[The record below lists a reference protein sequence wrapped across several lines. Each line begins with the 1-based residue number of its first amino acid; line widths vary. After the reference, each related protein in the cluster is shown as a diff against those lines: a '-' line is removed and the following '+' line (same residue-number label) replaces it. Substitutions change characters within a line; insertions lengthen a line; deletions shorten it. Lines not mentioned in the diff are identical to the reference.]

1 MLGLHHPTDILLLCA
16 GVSFG
21 TMLLVMGINSIATG
35 WDRRL
40 LEWFS
45 RVSSNPKWFF
55 GWVLIFLIWI
65 PVREL
70 LVEHAHWFAGDGDL
84 IVLTVLWSVAPFLVE
99 NALKYSNAQQLGEIQ
114 QQSAHLVAQNEAI
127 VTLTTAVRA
136 QLERAAEHDDLLHD
150 MVARLLDALEQ
161 NRTVIDL
168 ANMIRSY
175 LTKPSADVDSYLR
188 LIVAQLLDEI
198 DKGAKP

>member
-21 TMLLVMGINSIATG
+21 TMLLVMGFNSTFNG
-35 WDRRL
+35 WDMRL

-45 RVSSNPKWFF
+45 KIAQSPKWFF
-55 GWVLIFLIWI
+55 GWVLIFLAWI
-65 PVREL
+65 PIREL

-84 IVLTVLWSVAPFLVE
+84 IVLTVLWSVAPFMVE
-99 NALKYSNAQQLGEIQ
+99 NAMKYSTAAQMAAIQ
-114 QQSAHLVAQNEAI
+114 NQTTHLVAQNEAI

>member
-1 MLGLHHPTDILLLCA
+1 MFGLHHPLDILLLCA

-21 TMLLVMGINSIATG
+21 TMLFVMLFNSSFDG
-35 WDRRL
+35 WDRRVL
-40 LEWFS
+40 QWFS
-45 RVSSNPKWFF
+45 NIAQSPKWFF
-55 GWVLIFLIWI
+55 GWVLIFLAWI

-84 IVLTVLWSVAPFLVE
+84 IVLTVLWSVAPFMVE
-99 NALKYSNAQQLGEIQ
+99 NAMKYSTAAQMTAIQ
-114 QQSAHLVAQNEAI
+114 EQTSHIVAQNDAI

-136 QLERAAEHDDLLHD
+136 QLDRAAEHDDLLHE
-150 MVARLLDALEQ
+150 MVVRLLDAIEQ
-161 NRTVIDL
+161 NRAVIDL

-175 LTKPSADVDSYLR
+175 LTKPNADADAYLR

-198 DKGAKP
+198 DKGAQS

>member
-1 MLGLHHPTDILLLCA
+1 MLGLHHPLDVLLLCA

-21 TMLLVMGINSIATG
+21 TMLFIMLFNSSFSG

-45 RVSSNPKWFF
+45 KIAQSPKWFF
-55 GWVLIFLIWI
+55 GWVLIFLAWLPI
-65 PVREL
+65 REL
-70 LVEHAHWFAGDGDL
+70 LVSHVPWFAGDGDI
-84 IVLTVLWSVAPFLVE
+84 IVLTILWSVAPYMVE
-99 NALKYSNAQQLGEIQ
+99 NAMKYSTALQMAAIQ
-114 QQSAHLVAQNEAI
+114 EQTTHLVAQNEAI

-136 QLERAAEHDDLLHD
+136 QLDRAAEHDDLLHE

-161 NRTVIDL
+161 NRAVIDL
-168 ANMIRSY
+168 ANVIRAY
-175 LTKPSADVDSYLR
+175 LTKPSEGVDSYLR